1 MTTSH
6 VSPVASRVIEKCGG
20 VAAVSKIT
28 GRAPPSIHK
37 WRHPK
42 EKGGTG
48 GLVPSEVQTI
58 LMAAAQRGEVDLSPV
73 DFFDL
78 TPTQAPGRKGAA

>member
-28 GRAPPSIHK
+28 GRAAPSIHK

-48 GLVPSEVQTI
+48 GLVPTDAQTR
-58 LMAAAQRGEVDLSPV
+58 LMAAAQRGEIDLSPD

-78 TPTQAPGRKGAA
+78 SPQPQGDAA